1 MRRAGPVRLEGI
13 VTFIIVLERG
23 SEEAEEAEVE
33 EFEGLG
39 DLESI
44 LVSLFFVDLIM
55 RKPEGFGVDA
65 VGSDNLIV
73 GSVVPSCSCCL
84 LSACGPFFAAA
95 AALALRSLICFLAAL
110 DYYLMSIDANRWYC

>member
-1 MRRAGPVRLEGI
+1 MRREGPVRLEGI

-23 SEEAEEAEVE
+23 SEEVEIE

-39 DLESI
+39 DLESL

-65 VGSDNLIV
+65 VGSDSLIV

-84 LSACGPFFAAA
+84 LSACGLFFAAA
-95 AALALRSLICFLAAL
+95 AALALRSFICFLAAL
-110 DYYLMSIDANRWYC
+110 DYYFNVDANRYQ